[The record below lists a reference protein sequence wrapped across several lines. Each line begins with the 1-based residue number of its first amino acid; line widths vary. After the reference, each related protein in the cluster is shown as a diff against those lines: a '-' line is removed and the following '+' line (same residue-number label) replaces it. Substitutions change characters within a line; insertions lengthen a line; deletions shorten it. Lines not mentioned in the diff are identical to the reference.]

1 MQKSGLL
8 VGKNTNH
15 AYSTCLFLLAAR
27 TMGMKS
33 AYLAMAFDL
42 YFGLGNR
49 SMQRSE
55 LQFGVYNPKRT
66 TFTKVFIDNENFLL
80 YYFTMTENFWKSRWT
95 RDQIKSMVLEQF
107 QFFWELETGILR
119 SQLME
124 VEQAGKVPHAVIVSG
139 MRRVGKSTLLAQMAH
154 RLGKEQFYYINFED
168 DRFLGFQAE
177 DANDLYQVLI
187 EVFGERKIFIVD
199 EVQNISGWEHFVRR
213 FMDMGFKFYI
223 TGSNASLLS
232 KELGTRLTGRYVPI
246 ELFPFSFKEFLEF
259 RKDAT
264 PDFGRMTTA
273 DHGRLQSFLQ
283 AYLQSGGIPDALK
296 YPEMPLL
303 RTLYDDVLYRDIATR
318 YRLDDVTAIRELAF
332 YLISNPTGL
341 ISFNKLK
348 DQFRVGS
355 VNTIKNYIGYMEN
368 SWLLFTLNVY
378 AYSVKRQQIAPK
390 KIYCIDTGLV
400 NAVGFGFSP
409 NTGKLLENLIFLAIR
424 RKTKDIYY
432 VSSPGGYEVD
442 FYLPDTGQL
451 IQVTQNLSQPA
462 TRDREIRALG
472 NAIQN
477 IKVQNAL
484 ILADANED
492 SFEIN
497 GIPVEIRSAA
507 QWLLND

>member
-1 MQKSGLL
+1 MQ
-8 VGKNTNH
+8 
-15 AYSTCLFLLAAR
+15 CLKAQSWDMHHQLR
-27 TMGMKS
+27 II
-33 AYLAMAFDL
+33 
-42 YFGLGNR
+42 
-49 SMQRSE
+49 
-55 LQFGVYNPKRT
+55 
-66 TFTKVFIDNENFLL
+66 TKAFIDSENFLL
-80 YYFTMTENFWKSRWT
+80 YDFIMNDTLWKSRWT
-95 RDQIKSMVLEQF
+95 KDQIKSMVLEQF
-107 QFFWELETGILR
+107 QFFWELETGVLR
-119 SQLME
+119 TKLTE

-154 RLGKEQFYYINFED
+154 RLGKAQFYYINFED

-246 ELFPFSFKEFLEF
+246 ELFPFSFKEYLDFQKSAL
-259 RKDAT
+259 
-264 PDFGRMTTA
+264 PDFSRMTTA
-273 DHGRLQSFLQ
+273 DHGRLQSSLQ
-283 AYLQSGGIPDALK
+283 SYLQSGGIPDALK
-296 YPEMPLL
+296 YPELPLL

-332 YLISNPTGL
+332 YLLSNPTGL

-378 AYSVKRQQIAPK
+378 DYSVKRQQIAPK

-400 NAVGFGFSP
+400 NVVGFGFSP
-409 NTGKLLENLIFLAIR
+409 NTGKLLENLIFLALR
-424 RKTKDIYY
+424 RKTRDIYY
-432 VSSPGGYEVD
+432 FSSTGGYEVD
-442 FYLPDTGQL
+442 FYLPETGQL

-462 TRDREIRALG
+462 TREREIRALE
-472 NAIQN
+472 NAMN
-477 IKVQNAL
+477 SIKVRSAL
-484 ILADANED
+484 ILADANEAA
-492 SFEIN
+492 FEIN
-497 GIPVEIRSAA
+497 GVPVEIHSAA